1 MIPTNGSRSAPKR
14 TQPAARPPP
23 PSLSAGPVLC
33 AARAW
38 SWRCDTGLSASTASG
53 VALSRPNVPRC
64 TDGGSPPQHGRSKQR
79 PWYACGAAG
88 VAVAAAGR
96 GSDHGDRDTL
106 PLAQDH
112 AARTGSRAGRQPP
125 APCPPT
131 GPWPGSASHGSRI
144 PDRRIAGGHQC
155 GHWMYHAGLAEARA
169 QAADRRNARGFCC
182 SRPRPG
188 QHGPSQRGTI
198 RPGSGPMGGHWR
210 RPGPR
215 HLGLA
220 RRQRGTRVAGRLRQA
235 HQAAAAAWPDHRL
248 TIAAAALAP
257 AVLAL
262 SLLTAPWPAQHLA
275 DRRRLAA
282 WDAVWCT
289 VG

>member
-64 TDGGSPPQHGRSKQR
+64 TDEGSPPQHGRSKQR

-96 GSDHGDRDTL
+96 GSDHSDRDTL
-106 PLAQDH
+106 PLALDH

-169 QAADRRNARGFCC
+169 QAADRRNARAVLLQPTPPR
-182 SRPRPG
+182 SARPEPAG
-188 QHGPSQRGTI
+188 NDQA
-198 RPGSGPMGGHWR
+198 
-210 RPGPR
+210 
-215 HLGLA
+215 GL
-220 RRQRGTRVAGRLRQA
+220 
-235 HQAAAAAWPDHRL
+235 WPDGR
-248 TIAAAALAP
+248 ALAP
-257 AVLAL
+257 PR
-262 SLLTAPWPAQHLA
+262 SSPPWARPP
-275 DRRRLAA
+275 AA
-282 WDAVWCT
+282 W
-289 VG
+289 